1 MPYRQGISYAE
12 FYKNVN
18 GSNFMTRDEKLE
30 KILQKQAYDAR
41 DLVTIVEL
49 LRLPGGCP
57 WDMEQTH
64 KSIRND
70 FIEETYEVIEAI
82 DNEDPALL
90 REELGDV
97 LLQVAMHARME
108 EEAGRCTF
116 DDVANDICKKM
127 IHRHP
132 HVFGEVKAETTAQV
146 LSNWETIKSEEK
158 NRETVTDKLR
168 AIPRQYPALMR
179 AAKVGK
185 KAKMMDF
192 PDVASVADKVGEE
205 LCEVREAL
213 TGENKDHLAEE
224 IGDLLLSVASLA
236 RKAGVDPE
244 LALTRATDKFIDRFS
259 VVEAA
264 AAELGVNLDQM
275 SDAEKDVLWENA
287 KKIAQKA

>member
-1 MPYRQGISYAE
+1 M
-12 FYKNVN
+12 N
-18 GSNFMTRDEKLE
+18 RDQKMQE
-30 KILQKQAYDAR
+30 ILQKKAYTAA

-70 FIEETYEVIEAI
+70 LIEETYEVVEAI
-82 DNEDPALL
+82 DNGDPALL

-97 LLQVAMHARME
+97 LLQVVMHARME
-108 EEAGRCTF
+108 EEEGRCTF
-116 DDVANDICKKM
+116 DDVANDVCRKM

-132 HVFGEVKAETTAQV
+132 HVFGSVVAETSAEV
-146 LSNWETIKSEEK
+146 LSNWEVIKSEEK
-158 NRETVTDKLR
+158 SRETVTDKLR

-192 PDVASVADKVGEE
+192 PNAAAVADKVGEE
-205 LCEVREAL
+205 LAEVREAL
-213 TGENKDHLAEE
+213 TAGSKEALAEE

-236 RKAGVDPE
+236 RLAGVDPE
-244 LALTRATDKFIDRFS
+244 QALGSATDKFIGRFAA
-259 VVEAA
+259 VEEAA
-264 AAELGVNLDQM
+264 MAAGRDLADM
-275 SDAEKDVLWENA
+275 TDAEKDSLWENA
-287 KKIAQKA
+287 KKTEKNL

>member
-1 MPYRQGISYAE
+1 M
-12 FYKNVN
+12 
-18 GSNFMTRDEKLE
+18 
-30 KILQKQAYDAR
+30 ILQKKVYDVR

-57 WDMEQTH
+57 WDREQTH
-64 KSIRND
+64 TTIRND
-70 FIEETYEVIEAI
+70 LIEETYEVIEAI
-82 DNEDPALL
+82 DNGDPALL

-97 LLQVAMHARME
+97 LLQVVMHARME

-116 DDVANDICKKM
+116 DDVANDICQKM

-132 HVFGEVKAETTAQV
+132 HVFGDVRADTSGEVLA
-146 LSNWETIKSEEK
+146 NWETIKSEEK
-158 NRETVTDKLR
+158 QRDTVTDKLR

-192 PDVASVADKVGEE
+192 PDAPSVADKVGEE
-205 LCEVREAL
+205 LTEVREAL
-213 TGENKDHLAEE
+213 AVGDGEHLAEE

-259 VVEAA
+259 AVEAA
-264 AAELGVNLDQM
+264 ALEQGCALEQM

-287 KKIAQKA
+287 KKVTEKG

>member
-1 MPYRQGISYAE
+1 
-12 FYKNVN
+12 
-18 GSNFMTRDEKLE
+18 MTRDEKLE
-30 KILQKQAYDAR
+30 MILQKEAYDAK

-82 DNEDPALL
+82 DNDDPALL

-132 HVFGEVKAETTAQV
+132 HVFGEVKAETTAEV

-192 PDVASVADKVGEE
+192 PDAASVADKVAEE
-205 LCEVREAL
+205 LSEVREAL
-213 TGENKDHLAEE
+213 LCENKDHIAEE
-224 IGDLLLSVASLA
+224 IGDLLLTVASLA

-259 VVEAA
+259 AVEAA
-264 AAELGVNLDQM
+264 ATELGVNLDQM
-275 SDAEKDVLWENA
+275 SDAEKDILWENA
-287 KKIAQKA
+287 KKIAKKA